1 MIIRIV
7 KMEFEE
13 ARVADFLN
21 IFADSRDKIK
31 SFSGCQHLQLFQDEA
46 DSCVFFTY
54 SHWDSAADLNAYRNS
69 ELFKMVWGDT
79 KKLFRSNPQAWSLS
93 DRTGPISGLS

>member
-13 ARVADFLN
+13 SKVSDFLSN
-21 IFADSRDKIK
+21 FYANSDKIK
-31 SFSGCQHLQLFQDEA
+31 TFTGCSHVQLLRDEA

-54 SHWDSAADLNAYRNS
+54 SHWDSEEHLNAYRES
-69 ELFKMVWGDT
+69 EFFGTVWGVT
-79 KKLFRSNPQAWSLS
+79 KKLFRSAPQAWSLK
-93 DRTGPISGLS
+93 DETISETT

>member
-13 ARVADFLN
+13 SKVSDFLKTFSASSET
-21 IFADSRDKIK
+21 IRA
-31 SFSGCQHLQLFQDEA
+31 FSGCSHVALLRDEA

-54 SHWDSAADLNAYRNS
+54 SHWDSEDHLNAYRES
-69 ELFKMVWGDT
+69 DFFKTVWSGT
-79 KKLFRSNPQAWSLS
+79 KKLFRCAPQAWSLKDQS
-93 DRTGPISGLS
+93 MAVESPK

>member
-13 ARVADFLN
+13 SKVSDFLEV
-21 IFADSRDKIK
+21 FSASSETIK
-31 SFSGCQHLQLFQDEA
+31 SFSGCSYVQLLRDEA

-54 SHWDSAADLNAYRNS
+54 SHWESEEHLNAYRKS
-69 ELFKMVWGDT
+69 EFFKTVWSGT
-79 KKLFRSNPQAWSLS
+79 KKLFRSAPVAWSLRDQQES
-93 DRTGPISGLS
+93 C

>member
-13 ARVADFLN
+13 KRVPDFLN
-21 IFADSRDKIK
+21 IFAANRDQIR
-31 SFSGCQHLQLFQDEA
+31 SFSGCTHLQLLQDEK

-54 SHWDSAADLNAYRNS
+54 SHWEKEADLNAYRKS
-69 ELFKMVWGDT
+69 DLFQVVWAGT
-79 KKLFRSNPQAWSLS
+79 RVLFRAAPQAWSLS
-93 DRTGPISGLS
+93 DRTEPGFQIA